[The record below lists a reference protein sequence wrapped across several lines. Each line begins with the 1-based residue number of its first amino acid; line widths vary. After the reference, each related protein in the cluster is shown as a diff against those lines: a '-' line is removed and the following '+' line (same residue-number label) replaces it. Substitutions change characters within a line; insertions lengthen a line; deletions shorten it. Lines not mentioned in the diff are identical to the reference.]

1 MSRIE
6 EEKDSAR
13 LIENMAEALQLQT
26 EEKDMKVPPMPWC
39 GVDIGGT
46 LVKLVYFEPTDIEN
60 ADTKDASVEPGTLEK
75 IQRYLTST
83 VAYGETGVRDAH
95 LQIENVTVLGHSG
108 TIHFIRFPTYNMS
121 QFLELVQDKNLS
133 SVSNRLHATGG
144 GAYKFEHDILETVNM
159 QLMKADEFKCL
170 IRGIHFVDRLL
181 PNECYYW
188 NKPDPLDNEASE
200 KLPFDFKDPYPY
212 LVVNVG
218 SGVSMLAVRSH
229 NDFHRVTGTSLG
241 GGTFLGLCC
250 LLTGCETFE
259 EALDMASKG
268 DNTKADK
275 LVRDIYG
282 GDYAL
287 FGLPGSTIASSFG
300 NMHIKEKREE
310 ASKCD
315 LARATL
321 VTITN
326 NIGSIAMMA
335 AMREGIER
343 IVFAGNFLRT
353 NSIAQKMLAY
363 AMQYWSKGTM
373 KALFLQHEGY
383 FGAVG
388 AFLENIGYV
397 GDRSPSP
404 DMERKQSTPKRVPT
418 HSPANTA
425 TTSSTSSSTSPGSKG
440 QRANDSMGN
449 LIESSSG
456 EDLSL

>member
-1 MSRIE
+1 MTSTE
-6 EEKDSAR
+6 DDKKDSAE
-13 LIENMAEALQLQT
+13 LIEKMAEALERQAESELGQK
-26 EEKDMKVPPMPWC
+26 EGKLPPMPWC

-46 LVKLVYFEPTDIEN
+46 LVKLVYFEPTDIGN
-60 ADTKDASVEPGTLEK
+60 SNTSDGSVEPGTLEK

-95 LQIENVTVLGHSG
+95 LQIENVTVLGHRG

-121 QFLELVQDKNLS
+121 HFLELVKDKNLS
-133 SVSNRLHATGG
+133 SVSNTLHSTGG
-144 GAYKFEHDILETVNM
+144 GAFKFEHDILETVNM
-159 QLMKADEFKCL
+159 QLVKSDEFNCL
-170 IRGIHFVDRLL
+170 IRGIHFVDRLV

-188 NKPDPLDNEASE
+188 NNPDPLNNEASE
-200 KLPFDFKDPYPY
+200 KVPYDFKNPYPY
-212 LVVNVG
+212 LVVNIG

-229 NDFHRVTGTSLG
+229 KDFQRVTGTSLG

-259 EALDMASKG
+259 EALDMAAKG
-268 DNTKADK
+268 DNTRADK

-282 GDYAL
+282 GDYER

-310 ASKCD
+310 VCKCD

-353 NSIAQKMLAY
+353 NSVAQRMLAY
-363 AMQYWSKGTM
+363 AMEYWSKGTM

-388 AFLENIGYV
+388 AFLENIGYTD
-397 GDRSPSP
+397 DRSPSP
-404 DMERKQSTPKRVPT
+404 DVERKQTTTPKVSTDAPT
-418 HSPANTA
+418 SESEKEQLSNGDAANHIE
-425 TTSSTSSSTSPGSKG
+425 TSSDETVP
-440 QRANDSMGN
+440 
-449 LIESSSG
+449 L
-456 EDLSL
+456 

>member
-1 MSRIE
+1 MSSIE
-6 EEKDSAR
+6 EEKKDSAG
-13 LIENMAEALQLQT
+13 LIERMAEALELQS
-26 EEKDMKVPPMPWC
+26 EAESGQKEAKLPPMPWC
-39 GVDIGGT
+39 GADIGGT

-60 ADTKDASVEPGTLEK
+60 SNTPTDASVEPGTLEK

-83 VAYGETGVRDAH
+83 TAYGETGVRDAH
-95 LQIENVTVLGHSG
+95 LQIENVQVLGHHG
-108 TIHFIRFPTYNMS
+108 TLHFIRFPTYNMS
-121 QFLELVQDKNLS
+121 QFLDLVKDKNLS
-133 SVSNRLHATGG
+133 SVSNTLHTTGG
-144 GAYKFEHDILETVNM
+144 GAYKFERDILETVNM
-159 QLMKADEFKCL
+159 QLVKADEFNCL
-170 IRGIHFVDRLL
+170 IRGIHFIDRLL

-188 NKPDPLDNEASE
+188 NNPDPLDNEASE
-200 KLPFDFKDPYPY
+200 KVPYDFKNPYPY

-229 NDFHRVTGTSLG
+229 NDFERVTGTSLG

-268 DNTKADK
+268 DNTRADK

-282 GDYAL
+282 GDYER

-310 ASKCD
+310 ACKCD

-353 NSIAQKMLAY
+353 NPVAQKTLAY
-363 AMQYWSKGTM
+363 AMEYWTKGTK

-388 AFLENIGYV
+388 AFLENVGYTD
-397 GDRSPSP
+397 DRSPSP
-404 DMERKQSTPKRVPT
+404 DMERKQTVTKAPVIS
-418 HSPANTA
+418 
-425 TTSSTSSSTSPGSKG
+425 
-440 QRANDSMGN
+440 
-449 LIESSSG
+449 ESSSKEQLTNG
-456 EDLSL
+456 SVENHIEASTAEDVSL